1 MIFETQ
7 VTNIGPEAEM
17 FQAENMLI
25 FFGDEA
31 PDTLA
36 DYCYNIELKASTGE
50 ILPGMTF
57 TFDDQAYQIT
67 AVGDVVKKNLDDLGH
82 ITLRFDGS
90 TEAELPGTLYVE
102 AKAMPTIQVGTKI
115 GIQ

>member
-1 MIFETQ
+1 MIFETK

-17 FQAENMLI
+17 FRAENMLI

-31 PDTLA
+31 PETLA
-36 DYCYNIELKASTGE
+36 DYCYNIELKNSVGE

-57 TFDDQAYQIT
+57 SFDDQSYQIT
-67 AVGDVVKKNLDDLGH
+67 SVGDVVKKNLDDLGH

-90 TEAELPGTLYVE
+90 AEAELPGTLYVE
-102 AKAMPTIQVGTKI
+102 EKEMPVIKVGTKI
-115 GIQ
+115 SIS

>member
-1 MIFETQ
+1 MIYETE

-31 PDTLA
+31 PETLA
-36 DYCYNIELKASTGE
+36 DYCYNIVLKNSTGE
-50 ILPGMTF
+50 ITPGMTF
-57 TFDDQAYQIT
+57 TFDDQSYKIT

-102 AKAMPTIQVGTKI
+102 DKPMPTIQVGTKI
-115 GIQ
+115 SIQ

>member
-17 FQAENMLI
+17 FQQEKMLI
-25 FFGDEA
+25 FFGDDA
-31 PDTLA
+31 PETLA
-36 DYCYNIELKASTGE
+36 DYCYNIQLTPSTDE
-50 ILPGMTF
+50 ITAGMNF
-57 TFDDQAYQIT
+57 FFDDQSYKIT

-90 TEAELPGTLYVE
+90 ETAELPGTLYVE
-102 AKAMPTIQVGTKI
+102 DKMMPNITVGTKI
-115 GIQ
+115 AIH

>member
-1 MIFETQ
+1 MIYETQ
-7 VTNIGPEAEM
+7 VTKIGPEAEM
-17 FQAENMLI
+17 FQAEGMFI

-36 DYCYNIELKASTGE
+36 DYCYNIDLIPSTGE
-50 ILPGMTF
+50 ILPGMNF
-57 TFDDQAYQIT
+57 FFDDQVFEIT

-90 TEAELPGTLYVE
+90 TLAELPGTLYVE
-102 AKAMPTIQVGTKI
+102 EKTMPTIQIGTRI

>member
-90 TEAELPGTLYVE
+90 AEAELPGTLYVE
-102 AKAMPTIQVGTKI
+102 AKAMPTIHVGTKI
-115 GIQ
+115 SIQ

>member
-17 FQAENMLI
+17 FRQEKMLI
-25 FFGDEA
+25 FFGNEA
-31 PDTLA
+31 PETLA
-36 DYCYNIELKASTGE
+36 DYCYNIQLTPSTDE
-50 ILPGMTF
+50 ITTGMDF
-57 TFDDQAYQIT
+57 LFDNQAYKIT

-90 TEAELPGTLYVE
+90 ETAELPGTLYVE
-102 AKAMPTIQVGTKI
+102 DKELPVITVGTKI
-115 GIQ
+115 MIK

>member
-1 MIFETQ
+1 MIFETH

-17 FQAENMLI
+17 FQAEKMLI

-31 PDTLA
+31 PETLA
-36 DYCYNIELKASTGE
+36 DYCYNIELKASTGD

-57 TFDDQAYQIT
+57 GFNDQTYKIT

-82 ITLRFDGS
+82 ITVRFDGAE
-90 TEAELPGTLYVE
+90 EAELPGTLYVE
-102 AKAMPTIQVGTKI
+102 EKVLPEIKIGTKI
-115 GIQ
+115 SIY

>member
-17 FQAENMLI
+17 FQEEKMLI
-25 FFGDEA
+25 FFGNDA
-31 PDTLA
+31 PATLA
-36 DYCYNIELKASTGE
+36 DYCYNIQLAASTGE
-50 ILPGMTF
+50 ITKGMTF
-57 TFDDQAYQIT
+57 TFDDQAYKIT

-90 TEAELPGTLYVE
+90 ATAELPGTLYVE
-102 AKAMPTIQVGTKI
+102 AKAMPTITVGTKI
-115 GIQ
+115 AIN

>member
-17 FQAENMLI
+17 FQQEKMLI
-25 FFGDEA
+25 FFGDDA
-31 PDTLA
+31 PETLA
-36 DYCYNIELKASTGE
+36 DYCYNIQLTPSTNE
-50 ILPGMTF
+50 ITAGMTF
-57 TFDDQAYQIT
+57 SFDDQPYTIT

-90 TEAELPGTLYVE
+90 ETAELPGTLYVE
-102 AKAMPTIQVGTKI
+102 EKTMPIITVGTKI
-115 GIQ
+115 AIH